1 MSSVD
6 LSTPAGAARVLR
18 AFGIRPRKRWG
29 QHFLV
34 SRRALDQ
41 ILAAADL
48 TDQDTVLE
56 IGAGLGTLT
65 AALAERAGRVIAVEI
80 DRALLPA
87 LQAAV
92 GSCPNVQTIIGD
104 AMTID
109 LASVF
114 GVSPGPR
121 KLVANLPYN
130 VASALIV
137 ALLEPPLGVQ
147 RMVVTVQREVA
158 GRLSAR
164 PGTKDYGIL
173 SVAAQFRA
181 EVAVVD
187 TLPASAFIPPPE
199 VESAVVRLET
209 RERPVCPVLDEG
221 VFFRVVRAAFSQRR
235 KIVRNALAGGLPDPA
250 TFPVEEIKAITA
262 GLLEREANLVL
273 QYGPTEGDAR
283 LRDELVK
290 WMAKDGIHVSRDQ
303 VLVTLGSQQGLDL
316 VGRVFLDPG
325 DLVIVE
331 LPSYMAALQVFRSY
345 RAEMRGVPQDDAGM
359 RADVLEE
366 TLARLARDGRR
377 PKLIYVVPDF
387 QNPSGVTM
395 SNDRRLRLLQLAR
408 QYRTLVVEDN
418 PYRELSFEG
427 APPPPLA
434 ALDREGRV
442 IYLSTFSK
450 TLCPGLR
457 IAWIAASVEFI
468 GRFVTAKQGMDLC
481 CPALTQAI
489 AAEFCAAGH
498 LSSRVGA
505 IVERYRRK
513 RDTMLTALAREMPPG
528 VTWTHPQGGLFLW
541 VRLPDGMDTERL
553 LPLAVEEGVAYVVG
567 TGFHADGGGRNAM
580 RLNFSFPSEPEIE
593 EGVRRLARIVQ
604 RNLPSAVR
612 AK

>member
-1 MSSVD
+1 MAEVEEN
-6 LSTPAGAARVLR
+6 
-18 AFGIRPRKRWG
+18 W
-29 QHFLV
+29 
-34 SRRALDQ
+34 
-41 ILAAADL
+41 
-48 TDQDTVLE
+48 QDFY
-56 IGAGLGTLT
+56 
-65 AALAERAGRVIAVEI
+65 
-80 DRALLPA
+80 
-87 LQAAV
+87 
-92 GSCPNVQTIIGD
+92 S
-104 AMTID
+104 
-109 LASVF
+109 
-114 GVSPGPR
+114 
-121 KLVANLPYN
+121 
-130 VASALIV
+130 ASAL
-137 ALLEPPLGVQ
+137 LKL
-147 RMVVTVQREVA
+147 
-158 GRLSAR
+158 
-164 PGTKDYGIL
+164 
-173 SVAAQFRA
+173 
-181 EVAVVD
+181 
-187 TLPASAFIPPPE
+187 
-199 VESAVVRLET
+199 T
-209 RERPVCPVLDEG
+209 RRG
-221 VFFRVVRAAFSQRR
+221 NIISF
-235 KIVRNALAGGLPDPA
+235 AGGLPDPA

-567 TGFHADGGGRNAM
+567 AGFHADGGGRNAM

-593 EGVRRLARIVQ
+593 EGVRRLARLVQ